1 MESRGAMLLSVIPFF
16 IDIVSTVFFCTTCRW
31 SRHFFSHFFCVLYN
45 KYFSVSLLRSI
56 AVQFFILSISY
67 VYILHLQSL
76 FMSKPWCSVGF
87 IHRRCFRGFLAVK
100 GEIFSYS
107 YSIIFLCSF
116 FFVPL
121 VAYAQKRGGR
131 YVIFFACF
139 VQ

>member
-31 SRHFFSHFFCVLYN
+31 PRHFFSHFFCVSYN

-67 VYILHLQSL
+67 VYIAPAVSFHVQTVVQCWLHSPTLLPWFSCCKGRDFFLFIFYYLPLQL
-76 FMSKPWCSVGF
+76 
-87 IHRRCFRGFLAVK
+87 
-100 GEIFSYS
+100 
-107 YSIIFLCSF
+107 